1 MQRSINMIQQ
11 LLLLLALFSCAR
23 AADPRLV
30 FAHYLL
36 YAQDTVQTLK
46 QEIQLAQSKGI
57 DAFALNTNNW
67 DTTRAD
73 AIYQAAQEV
82 GPDFK
87 LFFSA
92 DIHKDDH
99 NLSPANIVEMMTK
112 YKSHPNQ
119 LTFRGKQFF
128 TAWLGSQDDWW
139 AEYSYSSALSGWQ
152 GVFNQ
157 AGGKANYFFVPF
169 FPTDGSLGDVQAK
182 INQFNDIIDGL
193 MAWDTSAWPYD
204 STLQT
209 PSDEKDKNYLQACN
223 EKGKVYMST
232 PSPWFFKNIQNTC
245 CSDYCKSSDEDNC
258 GCQLK
263 GNYHG
268 PELWLTR
275 WQQIITLSPPLV
287 EIATWN
293 DWLES
298 SYVAPPLSQGEN
310 AKSVA
315 SFTHKAYL
323 DLGEHY
329 IRWYKTGSEPAVTED
344 SLYLFYYT
352 QSKDATATA
361 DTCKVLNF
369 EKLSDEVYVTA
380 VLTQAAS
387 VVLNSGS
394 ASQTFDASAGIH
406 TFSMGFSEGQQSA
419 SLKRGETV
427 VKTVSGG
434 IPISNSGISRYN
446 FNVYSTSAGSYNEYI
461 SIYTNK

>member
-1 MQRSINMIQQ
+1 MIMRSVHMI
-11 LLLLLALFSCAR
+11 LLLLALFSCAR

-30 FAHYLL
+30 FAHYML
-36 YAQDTVQTLK
+36 YAEDTVDTFK

-57 DAFALNTNNW
+57 DAFALNTNVW
-67 DTTRAD
+67 RKELAD
-73 AIYQAAQEV
+73 KMYLAAQELRS
-82 GPDFK
+82 DFK

-92 DIHKDDH
+92 DIHSDSNG
-99 NLSPANIVEMMTK
+99 NLSPDNIVEMMTN

-119 LTFRGKQFF
+119 LTFHEKQFF
-128 TAWLGSQDDWW
+128 TAWLGNEDSWW
-139 AEYSYSSALSGWQ
+139 ADYGYSSALTGWKD
-152 GVFNQ
+152 VFT
-157 AGGKANYFFVPF
+157 KASNGMNSHFFVPF
-169 FPTDGSLGDVQAK
+169 FSTNGSYDGVLRMLDK
-182 INQFNDIIDGL
+182 FNDIIDGL

-204 STLQT
+204 DSALQT
-209 PSDEKDKNYLQACN
+209 PSDEKDKNYLRACN
-223 EKGKVYMST
+223 EKGKVYMAT
-232 PSPWFFKNIQNTC
+232 PSPWFFKNIQDTC
-245 CSDYCKSSDEDNC
+245 CSDYCKSSNKDNC

-268 PELWLTR
+268 PELWRTR
-275 WQQIITLSPPLV
+275 WQQIISLNPPLV

-315 SFTHKAYL
+315 SFTHQAYL

-329 IRWYKTGSEPAVTED
+329 ITWYKTGTEPAVTAD

-352 QSKDATATA
+352 QPKDATATA

-394 ASQTFDASAGIH
+394 ASQTFNASAGIH

-446 FNVYSTSAGSYNEYI
+446 FNVYSTSSTSA
-461 SIYTNK
+461 